1 MTADDSS
8 INGMA
13 ALERSWDVRFMVVT
27 RTLAN
32 MNIDNTKLLVWFR
45 CERYREARTSGKT
58 ARCPWNTWKNNA
70 SMLTS
75 DSVS

>member
-13 ALERSWDVRFMVVT
+13 ALERSWDVRIMVAI

-32 MNIDNTKLLVWFR
+32 MNIDNTARHVWFR
-45 CERYREARTSGKT
+45 SGRNPEAGEEGKNL
-58 ARCPWNTWKNNA
+58 PMPLEYMEK
-70 SMLTS
+70 
-75 DSVS
+75 

>member
-13 ALERSWDVRFMVVT
+13 ALERSWDVRIMVAI

-32 MNIDNTKLLVWFR
+32 MNIDNTARHVWFR
-45 CERYREARTSGKT
+45 SGRNPEAREEGKNL
-58 ARCPWNTWKNNA
+58 PMPLEYMEK
-70 SMLTS
+70 
-75 DSVS
+75 